1 MLKNLPEPAVSRKA
15 LILSAGIF
23 WVIGGIVLVLRAGL
37 VLREGAVDLVWPAA
51 LGVVIGSLKH
61 RLVFSK
67 VVAINVRRIR
77 ELSPHKDKVCLFAF
91 QAVESYLFVILMI
104 GLGIG
109 LRYVG
114 LPGSV
119 LATVYLAIG
128 TGLLLS
134 SVIYFRSTHV

>member
-1 MLKNLPEPAVSRKA
+1 MLKNIPEPAVSRKA
-15 LILSAGIF
+15 LILSAGLF
-23 WVIGGIVLVLRAGL
+23 WVIGGIVMVVRAGL
-37 VLREGAVDLVWPAA
+37 IFRGGAVDFLWPTAIGILV
-51 LGVVIGSLKH
+51 GSLKH

-67 VVAINVRRIR
+67 VVAVNVRRIR
-77 ELSPHKDKVCLFAF
+77 ELAPHKDRVCLFAF
-91 QAVESYLFVILMI
+91 QSVESYLFVILMV

-114 LPGSV
+114 LPGGI

-134 SVIYFRSTHV
+134 SVNYFRSAKC

>member
-1 MLKNLPEPAVSRKA
+1 M
-15 LILSAGIF
+15 
-23 WVIGGIVLVLRAGL
+23 VLRAGL